1 MADQFTLPETLKGIV
16 KTGKGMSLQYP
27 TNVKMWIEIFIVLKL
42 CIINCRDAHR
52 KHLFS
57 FGSLI
62 LLKMLTKDSLY
73 CEYKQNQVG
82 VPMLTYSE

>member
-27 TNVKMWIEIFIVLKL
+27 TNVKMWIEKFIVLKL
-42 CIINCRDAHR
+42 CILYFLDAHR
-52 KHLFS
+52 EHLIS

-62 LLKMLTKDSLY
+62 NTLKMLFIKVNTAYISNISRIKWG
-73 CEYKQNQVG
+73 C
-82 VPMLTYSE
+82 PC